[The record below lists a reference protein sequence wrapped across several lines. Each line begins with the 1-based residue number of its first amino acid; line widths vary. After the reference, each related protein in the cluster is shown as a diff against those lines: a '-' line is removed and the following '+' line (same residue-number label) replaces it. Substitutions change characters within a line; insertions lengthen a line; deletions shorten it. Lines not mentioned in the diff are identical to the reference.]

1 MTRPA
6 EGRVRRPAGA
16 GPAEDRLALPLSGC
30 SFGWLHLAPLP
41 DALRALASNGFR
53 SLELTTAPPH
63 LFAPACGPYE
73 RRELIRA
80 LDGLGLRV
88 VSVNPSFADIN
99 LVSTNPEIREIS
111 ERQLIANI
119 ELAADLGADYVVVIP
134 GRRHALAPAPGE
146 AAQAVLD
153 IGLAALLARAEQL
166 GITIALENSPYGYLG
181 RASELAE
188 IVERWRSPR
197 LRITYDV
204 ANALAIEDPAEGVR
218 RAGGH
223 LALAHVSDTWRA
235 RWAHTSAGAG
245 EVDFAGF
252 ARALTE
258 TGFAGPTVYELV
270 DGADPEPRLPADLAA
285 LAAAGW
291 AP

>member
-1 MTRPA
+1 MTPPA
-6 EGRVRRPAGA
+6 ESRP
-16 GPAEDRLALPLSGC
+16 ALPLSGC
-30 SFGWLHLAPLP
+30 SFGWLHLAPLA
-41 DALRALASNGFR
+41 DALRALARQGFR

-63 LFAPACGPYE
+63 LFAPAFGPYE
-73 RRELIRA
+73 RRELART
-80 LDGLGLRV
+80 LTGLGLRV

-99 LVSTNPEIREIS
+99 LVSTNPEIREVS

-119 ELAADLGADYVVVIP
+119 ELAADLGARYVVVIP

-146 AAQAVLD
+146 DARAVLD
-153 IGLAALLARAEQL
+153 AGLGALVARAEAL
-166 GITIALENSPYGYLG
+166 GVTIALENSPYGYLG
-181 RASELAE
+181 RSSDLVE
-188 IVERWRSPR
+188 IVARWRCPH

-218 RAGGH
+218 QAGAY
-223 LALAHVSDTWRA
+223 LALAHVSDTWR
-235 RWAHTSAGAG
+235 RKWAHTSAGAG
-245 EVDFAGF
+245 EVDFGGF
-252 ARALTE
+252 ARALAE

-270 DGADPEPRLPADLAA
+270 DGADPEPRLPADLAV